1 MEQEGR
7 VDHLHNIIKK
17 LPVKLEK
24 SLTIVTRVTPLFKSP
39 FLRVTKELLQ
49 KASSRLVMLISH
61 KTKAGKCPMSSY
73 EIPQEAGQQE
83 AGNSPDILVVG
94 GGPAGSTI
102 SALLAEHG
110 YDVVLLEKSH
120 HPRFHIGESL
130 LPLNLPLFERLGVE
144 KQVASIGI
152 LKYGAE
158 FVSPDH
164 DNSSHFDFGRALDK
178 SFPHAYEV
186 RRSELDEILFKN
198 AIAKGAR
205 THEGCRVT
213 GTEFPGGARAVVTSQ
228 SEDGRITRWRPRFVV
243 DASGR
248 DTLLANQFGIKQR
261 NKKHAS
267 AAIYGHFEGAER
279 RIGKEEG
286 NITLFW
292 FEHGWFWYIPLADG
306 SVSVGAV
313 CWPYYMKSRKVDKE
327 QFFFDTIALCPP
339 LAERLQ
345 AAKLASPVTATGN
358 FSYASSRSS
367 GSNYLMLG
375 DAFAFIDPVF
385 SSGVLLA
392 MNSAFAGAE
401 AIDVCLRNPAEASRA
416 LKKFD
421 RTSRH
426 GLRTFSWIIY
436 RMTTPVMRNL
446 FMQPSNKF
454 RLQETLLSVLAGDLF
469 GNTPVQSRL
478 MLFKIIY
485 YLQSIFMFKES
496 YRAWLRRKRTIKEVV
511 GEMTAP

>member
-1 MEQEGR
+1 M
-7 VDHLHNIIKK
+7 V
-17 LPVKLEK
+17 
-24 SLTIVTRVTPLFKSP
+24 
-39 FLRVTKELLQ
+39 
-49 KASSRLVMLISH
+49 
-61 KTKAGKCPMSSY
+61 SY
-73 EIPQEAGQQE
+73 EIPMRQGAGQQE
-83 AGNSPDILVVG
+83 AGNFPDILVVG

-102 SALLAEHG
+102 SALLAERG

-130 LPLNLPLFERLGVE
+130 LPLNLPLFERLGIE
-144 KQVASIGI
+144 KQIASIGI

-164 DNSSHFDFGRALDK
+164 EEPSYFDFGQALDK

-186 RRSELDEILFKN
+186 RRSEFDEILFKN

-205 THEGCRVT
+205 AHEGCRVT
-213 GTEFPGGARAVVTSQ
+213 KIEFPRGARAVVTSQ
-228 SEDGRITRWRPRFVV
+228 GEDGSLIQWQPRFVV

-248 DTLLANQFGIKQR
+248 DTLLAKQFDIKQR

-267 AAIYGHFEGAER
+267 AAIFGHFEGAQR
-279 RIGKEEG
+279 RTGKDAG

-313 CWPYYMKSRKVDKE
+313 CWPYYMKSRKIDKE
-327 QFFFDTIALCPP
+327 QFFLDTIALCPP

-345 AAKLASPVTATGN
+345 AARLASPVTATGN
-358 FSYASSRSS
+358 FSYTASRNC
-367 GSNYLMLG
+367 GPNYLMLG

-401 AIDVCLRNPAEASRA
+401 AIDECLRNPAMASRA

-421 RTSRH
+421 QTSRH
-426 GLRTFSWIIY
+426 GLKLFSWIIY
-436 RMTTPVMRNL
+436 RMTTPVMRNM
-446 FMQPSNKF
+446 FMRPSNQF

-469 GNTPVQSRL
+469 GDTPVRPRL

-485 YLQSIFMFKES
+485 YLRSMVMFKES
-496 YRAWLRRKRTIKEVV
+496 YQAWLRRKRSIKEAV
-511 GEMTAP
+511 GDWTAS

>member
-1 MEQEGR
+1 VRTAAED
-7 VDHLHNIIKK
+7 V
-17 LPVKLEK
+17 
-24 SLTIVTRVTPLFKSP
+24 LFSDYAKITQN
-39 FLRVTKELLQ
+39 RT
-49 KASSRLVMLISH
+49 
-61 KTKAGKCPMSSY
+61 GKYPMSPH
-73 EIPQEAGQQE
+73 EISLPQETGQQA
-83 AGNSPDILVVG
+83 AGNSPDVLVVG

-102 SALLAEHG
+102 SALLAGQG

-130 LPLNLPLFERLGVE
+130 LPLNLPLFERLGVD
-144 KQVASIGI
+144 KQIAAIGI

-164 DNSSHFDFGRALDK
+164 EESSHFDFGQALDK
-178 SFPHAYEV
+178 SFPYSYEV
-186 RRSELDEILFKN
+186 RRSEFDEILFKN

-205 THEGCRVT
+205 AREGCKVIKI
-213 GTEFPGGARAVVTSQ
+213 EFQNRARAVVTAQ
-228 SEDGRITRWRPRFVV
+228 SEDGQITQWQPRFVV
-243 DASGR
+243 DATGR
-248 DTLLANQFGIKQR
+248 DTLLANQFGIKLR

-267 AAIYGHFEGAER
+267 AAIFGNFEGAAR
-279 RIGKEEG
+279 RSGKEEG

-313 CWPYYMKSRKVDKE
+313 CWPYYLKSRKVGKE
-327 QFFFDTIALCPP
+327 QFFSDTIALCPP
-339 LAERLQ
+339 LAARLQ

-358 FSYASSRSS
+358 FSYTASRSS

-401 AIDVCLRNPAEASRA
+401 AIDACLRNPAHASRA

-421 RTSRH
+421 QTSRH
-426 GLRTFSWIIY
+426 GLKIFSWIIY

-446 FMQPSNKF
+446 FMKPSNIF

-469 GNTPVQSRL
+469 GETPVQFRL
-478 MLFKIIY
+478 TLFKIIY
-485 YLQSIFMFKES
+485 YLQSIVMFKAS
-496 YRAWLRRKRTIKEVV
+496 YRAWLRRKRSIQEVV
-511 GEMTAP
+511 GELTAP

>member
-1 MEQEGR
+1 
-7 VDHLHNIIKK
+7 
-17 LPVKLEK
+17 
-24 SLTIVTRVTPLFKSP
+24 
-39 FLRVTKELLQ
+39 
-49 KASSRLVMLISH
+49 
-61 KTKAGKCPMSSY
+61 MSSH
-73 EIPQEAGQQE
+73 EIPQEAVQQE

-152 LKYGAE
+152 PKYGAE

-164 DNSSHFDFGRALDK
+164 DESSHFDFGQALDK

-198 AIAKGAR
+198 AITKGAR
-205 THEGCRVT
+205 GFEGCSVNKV
-213 GTEFPGGARAVVTSQ
+213 EFPAGARALVASQ
-228 SEDGRITRWRPRFVV
+228 DEDGKITEWHPRFVV

-248 DTLLANQFGIKQR
+248 GTLLSNKFGIKHR

-267 AAIYGHFEGAER
+267 ASVFGHFEGAER
-279 RIGKEEG
+279 RIGKDEG

-292 FEHGWFWYIPLADG
+292 FEHGWFWYIPLRDG
-306 SVSVGAV
+306 SVSVGVV
-313 CWPYYMKSRKVDKE
+313 CWPYYMKSRKIGLE

-339 LAERLQ
+339 LAKRLQ

-358 FSYASSRSS
+358 FTYSSERCY
-367 GSNYLMLG
+367 GPNYIMIG
-375 DAFAFIDPVF
+375 DAFAFLDPVF

-392 MNSAFAGAE
+392 MQSAFAGAE
-401 AIDVCLRNPAEASRA
+401 AVDECLKNPAHAARA

-421 RTSRH
+421 KTSRY
-426 GLRTFSWIIY
+426 GLKIFSWIIY
-436 RMTTPVMRNL
+436 RMTTPVMRNM
-446 FMQPSNKF
+446 FMQPSNQF
-454 RLQETLLSVLAGDLF
+454 RLQETLLSVLAGDLYR
-469 GNTPVQSRL
+469 GTPIRPRL
-478 MLFKIIY
+478 FLFKIIY
-485 YLQSIFMFKES
+485 YLESIAMLKMSFK
-496 YRAWLRRKRTIKEVV
+496 AWQRRKHSIKDAVSEL
-511 GEMTAP
+511 A

>member
-1 MEQEGR
+1 
-7 VDHLHNIIKK
+7 
-17 LPVKLEK
+17 
-24 SLTIVTRVTPLFKSP
+24 
-39 FLRVTKELLQ
+39 
-49 KASSRLVMLISH
+49 MLKSH
-61 KTKAGKCPMSSY
+61 KMKAGKNSMASY
-73 EIPQEAGQQE
+73 GIPIQQEAGLQE

-130 LPLNLPLFERLGVE
+130 LPLNLPMFERLGVE
-144 KQVASIGI
+144 KQIASIGI

-164 DNSSHFDFGRALDK
+164 EQASYFDFGQALDK

-186 RRSELDEILFKN
+186 RRSEFDEILFKN

-205 THEGCRVT
+205 AREGCRVT
-213 GTEFPGGARAVVTSQ
+213 GIEFPRGARAVVTSQ
-228 SEDGRITRWRPRFVV
+228 SEDGQITQWQPRFVV

-267 AAIYGHFEGAER
+267 TAIFGHFEGAER
-279 RIGKEEG
+279 RIGKEAG

-313 CWPYYMKSRKVDKE
+313 CWPYYMKSRKIDKE
-327 QFFFDTIALCPP
+327 QFFSATIALCPP
-339 LAERLQ
+339 LAERLR
-345 AAKLASPVTATGN
+345 AAKLVSPVTATGN
-358 FSYASSRSS
+358 FSYTSSRSS

-401 AIDVCLRNPAEASRA
+401 AIDECLRNPAKASRA

-421 RTSRH
+421 QTSRH
-426 GLRTFSWIIY
+426 GLKIFSWVIY

-446 FMQPSNKF
+446 FMLPSNNF

-469 GNTPVQSRL
+469 GDTPVRFRL

-485 YLQSIFMFKES
+485 YLQSIVMFKES
-496 YRAWLRRKRTIKEVV
+496 YRAWLRRKRSIKEVV
-511 GEMTAP
+511 GELTAP

>member
-1 MEQEGR
+1 M
-7 VDHLHNIIKK
+7 
-17 LPVKLEK
+17 
-24 SLTIVTRVTPLFKSP
+24 SP
-39 FLRVTKELLQ
+39 HE
-49 KASSRLVMLISH
+49 ISQD
-61 KTKAGKCPMSSY
+61 AVR
-73 EIPQEAGQQE
+73 QE

-102 SALLAEHG
+102 SALLAGQG
-110 YDVVLLEKSH
+110 YDVVLLEKSR

-130 LPLNLPLFERLGVE
+130 LPLNLPLFERLGVAE
-144 KQVASIGI
+144 QVAAIGI
-152 LKYGAE
+152 IKYGAE

-164 DNSSHFDFGRALDK
+164 QQSSYFDFGQALDK

-186 RRSELDEILFKN
+186 RRSELDQILFNN

-205 THEGCRVT
+205 TREGCRVT
-213 GTEFPGGARAVVTSQ
+213 GTEFPGGARAVVTAQ
-228 SEDGRITRWRPRFVV
+228 GEDGQVSEWRPRFVV

-248 DTLLANQFGIKQR
+248 DTLLAKQFGIKQR
-261 NKKHAS
+261 NSKHAS
-267 AAIYGHFEGAER
+267 AAIYGHFDGAER
-279 RIGKEEG
+279 RTGKEEG

-313 CWPYYMKSRKVDKE
+313 CWPYYMKSRRAGTE

-339 LAERLQ
+339 LAKRLQ
-345 AAKLASPVTATGN
+345 AAKLASAVTATGN
-358 FSYASSRSS
+358 FSYTSSRSS
-367 GSNYLMLG
+367 GPNYLMLG
-375 DAFAFIDPVF
+375 DAYAFIDPVF
-385 SSGVLLA
+385 STGVLLA

-401 AIDVCLRNPAEASRA
+401 AIDECLRNPAGASHA
-416 LKKFD
+416 LRRFD
-421 RTSRH
+421 RTARH

-469 GNTPVQSRL
+469 GDTPVQSRL
-478 MLFKIIY
+478 MLFKAIY
-485 YLQSIFMFKES
+485 YLQSIFMFKQS
-496 YRAWLRRKRTIKEVV
+496 YRAWLRRKRAIREVV
-511 GEMTAP
+511 GELTAP